1 MFERLS
7 DAAALVAY
15 QAAVAVG
22 ILALPVALIARRL
35 GVFFPLHRL
44 IERIRSAR

>member
-7 DAAALVAY
+7 DAAAVVAY

-22 ILALPVALIARRL
+22 ILALPLAVLARRV
-35 GVFFPLHRL
+35 GVYLPLHRL
-44 IERIRSAR
+44 IERIKSTR